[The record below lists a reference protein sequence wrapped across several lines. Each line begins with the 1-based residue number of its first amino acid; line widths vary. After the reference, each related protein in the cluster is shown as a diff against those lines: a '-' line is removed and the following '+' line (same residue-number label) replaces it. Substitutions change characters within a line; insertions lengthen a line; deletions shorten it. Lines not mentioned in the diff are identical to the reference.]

1 MSAPR
6 EAVRS
11 EIVELMRQDDSLLGG
26 IFRAQESGITDPKE
40 LNAQGFGANPG
51 VISNYRTVIS
61 VVTSGV
67 LPTSTELAKRSYRA
81 IDRLRKDSREIST
94 ETSRYLETLFQN
106 LYEISRD
113 EKIAAEETGKLI
125 ESSDSLAKNAGELK
139 NAIYVYTFPTYLHFG
154 VIGNDELKWFKV
166 GSTQGA
172 VWKRIVEQNRQT
184 SMPEDPV
191 LVRVYF
197 NPSLDMSAVE
207 KRLHR
212 SLETQRHE
220 RSSATHTKAG
230 KEWFATTLD
239 SIDDLA
245 DLLNLKIVN
254 NSGF

>member
-1 MSAPR
+1 MRAPG
-6 EAVRS
+6 ETVRS
-11 EIVELMRQDDSLLGG
+11 EVEELFRQDDSLLGG
-26 IFRAQESGITDPKE
+26 IFRAQESGITDARE
-40 LNAQGFGANPG
+40 LNAQGLGANPG
-51 VISNYRTVIS
+51 VISNYRTVIG
-61 VVTSGV
+61 VITSGE

-81 IDRLRKDSREIST
+81 IDRLRKGSKLISA
-94 ETSRYLETLFQN
+94 ETSKYFEWLFQS

-113 EKIAAEETGKLI
+113 EKIAAEETGKLM
-125 ESSDSLAKNAGELK
+125 ESSDSLAKKAGELE

-154 VIGNDELKWFKV
+154 VIGNDELTWFKV
-166 GSTQGA
+166 GSTHGA

-197 NPSLDMSAVE
+197 NEALDMLAVE

-220 RSSATHTKAG
+220 RSSATQTKAG

-245 DLLNLKIVN
+245 DLLRLNIVKN
-254 NSGF
+254 FEF

>member
-1 MSAPR
+1 MSAPG
-6 EAVRS
+6 EAVRA
-11 EIVELMRQDDSLLGG
+11 EIEELIRQDDSLLGG
-26 IFRAQESGITDPKE
+26 IFNAQESGILDPKQ
-40 LNAQGFGANPG
+40 LNAQGLGANPG
-51 VISNYRTVIS
+51 VVSNYRTVI
-61 VVTSGV
+61 TLITQGT
-67 LPTSTELAKRSYRA
+67 LPKSTELAKRGYRA
-81 IDRLRKDSREIST
+81 IDRLRKGSEGISSDT
-94 ETSRYLETLFQN
+94 ASYLETLYRA

-125 ESSDSLAKNAGELK
+125 ESSESLAIKAGELQ

-154 VIGNDELKWFKV
+154 VIGNEELTWFKV
-166 GSTQGA
+166 GSTHGA

-197 NPSLDMSAVE
+197 NESLDMLAIE

-220 RSSATHTKAG
+220 RSSATQTKAG

-239 SIDDLA
+239 SLDDLA
-245 DLLNLKIVN
+245 DLLNLEVVKNIE
-254 NSGF
+254 F